1 MKRLID
7 FIGVALAVTI
17 VVCLVYGLKTRDDCS
32 SEVVR
37 DTVYKVIHDTV
48 KVSEPVAVD
57 ERVVGEMVVPV
68 SSNEKTKGDERA
80 ERTERAKGCEDLTE
94 DREEDS
100 EEDFNEDSVV
110 LPITQ
115 RVYSDSNYVAYV
127 SGYNAKLDSILFYE
141 SRKEILFSERI
152 VPKQKKWSV
161 GLSVGYGVG
170 KGGVGPIVGVSVQR
184 KIWEF

>member
-17 VVCLVYGLKTRDDCS
+17 VVCLVYGLKTRNDCS

-80 ERTERAKGCEDLTE
+80 ERAERAKRCEDLI
-94 DREEDS
+94 EDS
-100 EEDFNEDSVV
+100 EEDVKEDSVV

-127 SGYNAKLDSILFYE
+127 SGYNAKLDSILFLE

-161 GLSVGYGVG
+161 GLSIGYGVG
-170 KGGVGPIVGVSVQR
+170 KGGVGPFVGVSVQR